1 MQVLQVFDEPLAL
14 ALKSSGLQEIIAQYD
29 IERKPL
35 WVFHYDEPKAARFD
49 INEAMKSGKCR
60 LTDRFT
66 MSF

>member
-1 MQVLQVFDEPLAL
+1 MQVLQVFDESLAWE
-14 ALKSSGLQEIIAQYD
+14 LKKSGWKEIATQYG
-29 IERKPL
+29 IERQPP
-35 WVFHYDEPKAARFD
+35 WVFLYDEPRAVHFD

>member
-14 ALKSSGLQEIIAQYD
+14 ELKRSGWNEIIAQYG
-29 IERKPL
+29 IKRQPP
-35 WVFHYDEPKAARFD
+35 WVFHCDETQTVRFD

>member
-1 MQVLQVFDEPLAL
+1 MQVLQVFDESLAME
-14 ALKSSGLQEIIAQYD
+14 LKNSGWMEFRTKYNIERQPPWVFQYD
-29 IERKPL
+29 G
-35 WVFHYDEPKAARFD
+35 PKAVRFD